1 MDREPDRPPE
11 VGEPI
16 RPMPDDLAPALSEI
30 ELVADIWAAD
40 AREARY
46 VAERAVSVA
55 HFARRRR
62 RQRIDE
68 RGPRGGPGLDSRHR
82 QLVELADYSVAA
94 NFTAG
99 NFTIFGKFT
108 GTDASGSD
116 KITTDLNNN
125 EPRFLIGVTT
135 TFPWGD

>member
-1 MDREPDRPPE
+1 MDREADRLPE

-16 RPMPDDLAPALSEI
+16 RPMPDDLAPALSEL

-82 QLVELADYSVAA
+82 QLVELADYSETLVAELA
-94 NFTAG
+94 FIRSCSEIEAEAVLVESLVLTH
-99 NFTIFGKFT
+99 KLR
-108 GTDASGSD
+108 GTWSALYEGLS
-116 KITTDLNNN
+116 
-125 EPRFLIGVTT
+125 LIHI
-135 TFPWGD
+135 